1 MECIRIMRRAP
12 SHDTVDTPVRTM
24 QRVVQDAGPGMWR
37 RLSRRNAKGD
47 TAGAMDHPAAG
58 ARPGYG
64 SAPAAGAARS
74 RATTLVL
81 AALVAAP
88 IGLAVTAPT
97 TALSLAAAGTGVLAA
112 AGLLAKTRRPRVAG
126 PPTLPERLALDLA
139 CVFVRTP
146 EGVIRYWSPGAERLF
161 GYTSQEAVG
170 RLAHELLRTR
180 FMEGGRRTAMAEL
193 LQAGHW
199 QGELRHRRRDGS
211 QTTVATAWDL
221 RTEGAEAL
229 VVEASTE
236 AAALKAAEEELRA
249 SEGRLRL
256 AQEVAEIGTFEW
268 HPDGEEQ
275 DWSPEQHALFGTSPD
290 AESRPTLERLIAL
303 VHPEDRAPLRAALA
317 HAAETG
323 EYEAEFRI
331 RRRARDGAEETRW
344 LYGRGRRMPGRAGQ
358 RGAILGMHVDITARK
373 DAEMRQTLLIR
384 EVDHRAKNALAVV
397 QAVLRLTRAPDQA
410 AYVRAV
416 EGRVAAL
423 ARAQTLLT
431 QTRWSGADLRALLE
445 GELAPFLTSGGIG
458 PSAILAGPAVM
469 LPPVIA
475 QPLSM
480 AVHELATN
488 AVKHGALSTPGGTV
502 RVTWSVTHGT
512 GRGLELRWQESGG
525 PAIGVAPSRRG
536 FGSRVLQTTVQDQL
550 GGCLVQEW
558 AEGGLDCRM
567 DVPLPDRAEPRVP
580 PEEAASCH

>member
-1 MECIRIMRRAP
+1 MTRRAP
-12 SHDTVDTPVRTM
+12 SHHTLDLPARTIPQVEERASVR
-24 QRVVQDAGPGMWR
+24 GWHL
-37 RLSRRNAKGD
+37 LSRRIGED
-47 TAGAMDHPAAG
+47 GAAAG
-58 ARPGYG
+58 TADVSPLGRPAYG
-64 SAPAAGAARS
+64 RAAVPTTLRS
-74 RATTLVL
+74 RGATAML

-88 IGLAVTAPT
+88 LGFAATAPT
-97 TALSLAAAGTGVLAA
+97 TALSLAAAGTGILAA
-112 AGLLAKTRRPRVAG
+112 AGLVALARRPRAAASL
-126 PPTLPERLALDLA
+126 TLPEHLALDLA

-146 EGVIRYWSPGAERLF
+146 DGVIRYWSPGAERLF
-161 GYTSQEAVG
+161 GYTSEEAVG

-193 LQAGHW
+193 LQAGQW
-199 QGELRHRRRDGS
+199 QGELRHRRRDGT

-221 RTEGAEAL
+221 RTEGAETL

-268 HPDGEEQ
+268 HPDGEDQ

-303 VHPEDRAPLRAALA
+303 VHPDDRSPLRAALA

-323 EYEAEFRI
+323 EYEVEFRI
-331 RRRARDGAEETRW
+331 SRRARDGAEETRW

-502 RVTWSVTHGT
+502 RVTWSVTHGAD
-512 GRGLELRWQESGG
+512 RRLELRWHEAGG
-525 PAIGVAPSRRG
+525 PAIGAAPTRRG

-550 GGCLVQEW
+550 GGRIAQAW

-567 DVPLPDRAEPRVP
+567 DVPLPDRAEPRSMP
-580 PEEAASCH
+580 GEAAPCH